1 MIVFDLKCR
10 KNHVFEA
17 YFADTVAYESQARGG
32 EIACPVCGDS
42 RVAKA
47 PMAPNI
53 AVGSRGAREAPAPG
67 RAPARRPGPPLA
79 PEVAQA
85 VATLRKMRSFI
96 ERNFDHVGGRF
107 PEEARKIHYGGVEHR
122 NIYGDATREEVVSL
136 EDEGIE
142 IGEIPWVPRHDT

>member
-17 YFADTVAYESQARGG
+17 YFADTAAYEAQAKGG

-53 AVGSRGAREAPAPG
+53 AVGGGGERKAPP
-67 RAPARRPGPPLA
+67 RRPGPPSA

-85 VATLRKMRSFI
+85 VTTLRKMRSFV

-107 PEEARKIHYGGVEHR
+107 PEEARKIHYGEVERR

-142 IGEIPWVPRHDT
+142 IGEIPWVPRHDA

>member
-17 YFADTVAYESQARGG
+17 YFADTAAYEAQAKGG
-32 EIACPVCGDS
+32 EVACPVCGDS

-53 AVGSRGAREAPAPG
+53 AVGGGGKREAPPK
-67 RAPARRPGPPLA
+67 RAPARRPGPPSP

-107 PEEARKIHYGGVEHR
+107 PEEARKIHYGEVERR

-142 IGEIPWVPRHDT
+142 IGEIPWVPRHDA

>member
-10 KNHVFEA
+10 KNHIFEA
-17 YFADTVAYESQARGG
+17 YFADTVTYESQAKGG
-32 EIACPVCGDS
+32 KIACPVCGDS

-53 AVGSRGAREAPAPG
+53 TVGGRGGREAPPGQAPTH
-67 RAPARRPGPPLA
+67 RPG

-85 VATLRKMRSFI
+85 LATLRKMRSFI

-107 PEEARKIHYGGVEHR
+107 PEEARKIHYGEAKRR
-122 NIYGDATREEVVSL
+122 NIYGDATREEAISL

-142 IGEIPWVPRHDT
+142 IGEIPWVPRHDA

>member
-17 YFADTVAYESQARGG
+17 YFADTAAYEAQAKGG
-32 EIACPVCGDS
+32 EVACPVCGDS

-53 AVGSRGAREAPAPG
+53 AVGGGGEREALSK
-67 RAPARRPGPPLA
+67 RAPTRRPGPPSP

-107 PEEARKIHYGGVEHR
+107 PEEARKIHYGEVERR

-142 IGEIPWVPRHDT
+142 IGEIPWVPRHDA

>member
-17 YFADTVAYESQARGG
+17 YFADTAAYEAQAKGG
-32 EIACPVCGDS
+32 EVACPVCGDS

-53 AVGSRGAREAPAPG
+53 AVGGGGEREAP
-67 RAPARRPGPPLA
+67 

-96 ERNFDHVGGRF
+96 ERHFDHVGGRF
-107 PEEARKIHYGGVEHR
+107 PEEARKIHYGEVERR

-142 IGEIPWVPRHDT
+142 IGEIPWVPRHDA

>member
-17 YFADTVAYESQARGG
+17 YFADTAAYEAQAKGG
-32 EIACPVCGDS
+32 EVACPVCGDS

-53 AVGSRGAREAPAPG
+53 AVGGGGEREAPPK
-67 RAPARRPGPPLA
+67 RAPARRPGPPA
-79 PEVAQA
+79 PPEVAQA

-96 ERNFDHVGGRF
+96 ERHFDHVGGRF
-107 PEEARKIHYGGVEHR
+107 PEEARKIHYGEVERR

-142 IGEIPWVPRHDT
+142 IGEIPWVPRHDA

>member
-10 KNHVFEA
+10 KKHVFEA
-17 YFADTVAYESQARGG
+17 YFADTAAYESQARGG

-67 RAPARRPGPPLA
+67 RAPARRPGPPSA

-107 PEEARKIHYGGVEHR
+107 PEEARKIHYGEVEHR